1 MQSPIDFHAPPLLR
15 HLLRPARGGAAAV
28 VIVFALL
35 LWLAAKAGFI
45 GIPLALIVNS
55 WFFKYAFILFDHTSR
70 GFDEPPVLDITMMN
84 PLNEQRPLAQLL
96 IIMLLTGATVGVY
109 HSVGIAAASIL
120 AIPALLCLPASI
132 AILGLEGNVFKA
144 MNPAAWAAMIRG
156 LGPLYLP
163 VLGLIFLGFLV
174 IFLSRL
180 DLWLPISV
188 AVALFGILSVFSV
201 LGGAIYERR
210 EPLGIHTGVSPEQE
224 AQKQRQED
232 HAQNEKLVAEA
243 YGLMR
248 AGQHVKAWELL
259 QRWLAEHGNAV
270 DAYPWICDSVAG
282 WGDPRYLR
290 RLSEDHIE
298 RLLTLKRTGEA
309 LNLVAT
315 RLRADPSF
323 RPRTAASTLTLAQL
337 AVGGGGAPSVAR
349 TLTSDFAA
357 RFPGDPR
364 TPVATSLAQHL
375 KA

>member
-1 MQSPIDFHAPPLLR
+1 MDFRSPPLLR

-35 LWLAAKAGFI
+35 LWLAANAGFI

-55 WFFKYAFILFDHTSR
+55 WFFKYAFILFDHTTR
-70 GFDEPPVLDITMMN
+70 GFDEPPVLDIKMMN

-96 IIMLLTGATVGVY
+96 IIVLLTGATFWAY
-109 HSVGIAAASIL
+109 RTLGIAAAVIIAVPSL
-120 AIPALLCLPASI
+120 FCLPASI

-144 MNPAAWAAMIRG
+144 MNPAAWAAMIKG

-163 VLGLIFLGFLV
+163 VLGLIFLSFLV
-174 IFLSRL
+174 IITLNTL
-180 DLWLPISV
+180 KLWLPLSI
-188 AVALFGILSVFSV
+188 AIALFGILSLFSV

-210 EPLGIHTGVSPEQE
+210 EPLGIQTWVSPEQAAE
-224 AQKQRQED
+224 KQRKDD
-232 HAQNEKLVAEA
+232 HAHNQKLIDEA

-248 AGQHVKAWELL
+248 AGHHVKAWELL
-259 QRWLAEHGNAV
+259 QRWLTEHGNAV

-290 RLSEDHIE
+290 RLTEEHIE
-298 RLLTLKRTGEA
+298 NLLTLKRTGEA

-315 RLRADPSF
+315 RLRTDPAF

-337 AVGGGGAPSVAR
+337 AVRGGGAPAVAR
-349 TLTSDFAA
+349 ALTGDFAA

-364 TPVATSLAQHL
+364 TPVAAALAQHL
-375 KA
+375 QA